1 VGAGIR
7 ALGIA
12 VALTAVLSV
21 AIMPAARAL
30 PPPEPPRS
38 PASASP
44 APAPSG
50 ATLPYGAMLL
60 FVLDDKVSSASTK
73 AGAVIRMHL
82 KAPLVLNGVTIAPA
96 GAPGSLTVVTT
107 NPAYMG
113 NEDGAVQIH
122 LDPFPL
128 AGAHQTLPIRAYHE
142 YVTIERTTGQQS
154 TSDAVDTVG
163 DIFIPY
169 HALYHYLR
177 PGRQLVLPAGSIIPA
192 QTAATIDASD
202 PKGVVLSTPPPF
214 ESTYDPPH
222 SDLTPAPL
230 FTPGPQKP
238 KPLPKGRPTIPPT
251 PASGAPSPA
260 VTTAAG
266 TGASA
271 PPANGQPGPAATSV
285 VPAAPGV
292 PATPHP

>member
-1 VGAGIR
+1 MR
-7 ALGIA
+7 TLGIA
-12 VALTAVLSV
+12 VTLTAALSV
-21 AIMPAARAL
+21 ALMPAARAL
-30 PPPEPPRS
+30 PPPDPPRS

-50 ATLPYGAMLL
+50 ALLPYGAQLL

-82 KAPLVLNGVTIAPA
+82 KAPLVVNGITVAPA
-96 GAPGSLTVVTT
+96 GAPGTLTVVTT
-107 NPAYMG
+107 NPAFMG

-122 LDPFPL
+122 LDPFQL
-128 AGAHQTLPIRAYHE
+128 TTHQALPIRAYHE

-169 HALYHYLR
+169 HALYHALR
-177 PGRQLVLPAGSIIPA
+177 PGRQLVLPVGSVIPA
-192 QTAATIDASD
+192 QTAATIDATD
-202 PKGVVLSTPPPF
+202 PKAVLLSTPPPF

-222 SDLTPAPL
+222 SDLTPAPM
-230 FTPGPQKP
+230 FTPGPLKP
-238 KPLPKGRPTIPPT
+238 RPLPKGRPTIPPA
-251 PASGAPSPA
+251 PAPGAPSP
-260 VTTAAG
+260 VETAAG
-266 TGASA
+266 SAASA
-271 PPANGQPGPAATSV
+271 PPVASGQPGPAATGV

-292 PATPHP
+292 PGTPHP